1 MDVFVKTISAS
12 TAELEVEL
20 QMMAY
25 KYGFAPKIISI
36 KKESAVYHVS
46 MEHIGE
52 GTSLADVYGENAE
65 DIPNYVWARIR
76 YMVQTLLE
84 EEGIE
89 YVDVTPYN
97 FLEKNG
103 RVYMIDFGD
112 ALYSTPNADIN
123 WYLQDF
129 VYDEENMWNPD
140 FK

>member
-12 TAELEVEL
+12 TASHEMEL
-20 QMMAY
+20 QMIAY
-25 KYGFAPKIISI
+25 KYGFAPKILSI
-36 KKESAVYHVS
+36 QKESVVWHVS

-52 GTSLADVYGENAE
+52 GTSLADVYGENPE
-65 DIPNYVWARIR
+65 DIPSFIWTRIR
-76 YMVQTLLE
+76 YMVKILLE
-84 EEGIE
+84 EEEIE

-112 ALYSTPNADIN
+112 AVYSSPSAAIN
-123 WYLQDF
+123 WYLQEF
-129 VYDEENMWNPD
+129 IYDKVNMWNLD